1 VRAGSRTLNLGI
13 VAHVDAGKTSL
24 TERLLF
30 EAGVLD
36 HPGSVD
42 AGDTQ
47 TDSMAL
53 ERQRGITIRSA
64 VVSFEWRRT
73 TVNLIDTPGHSDFIA
88 EVERALTVL
97 DAAVLVVSAVEGVQA
112 QTLVLMRALQR
123 LGLPVVLFVNK
134 IDRAGAEPD
143 QVLDEVG
150 ARLSSEAFALGQVRG
165 AGTRGAAYLPF
176 GLGPSELDELR
187 GTVRAAA
194 AHPVLFGS
202 AITGAGVPE
211 LLDTL
216 TTLLPTGN
224 GTTRDRTSQPAEA
237 CGTVFKVD
245 RGDAGRVVLARV
257 RSGSLR
263 VRDRVALNGRPAEKV
278 TGLRMF
284 DRGRLVGVDEVPAGR
299 IAAVTG
305 WSAARIGDRFGP
317 RGTGGAGAGGATGVE
332 FSRPTLETVVDP
344 VRPADVVAMYSALT
358 ELADQ
363 DPLIDLR
370 RDEGRREIAVSL
382 YGEVQKE
389 VVAAVLAAEYGVEVA
404 FRPTT
409 SICVERVRGCGSAV
423 QLIATAPN
431 PFLATVGLRVEP
443 LPVGA
448 GHEFG
453 LEVELGSMP
462 PAFFTA
468 VREGVEAT
476 LEEGVHGWAVP
487 DARVVMTHS
496 GYYPRQSH
504 AHATFDKAMSSTA
517 QDFRSL
523 TRLVLAEALVR
534 AGTVVCAPVHR
545 FELEVP
551 EDTLSAL
558 LGELSRHQAVPLET
572 TVRGRSAVLV
582 GEVPADAVHGVQQR
596 IPHLT
601 RGEGVFTSG
610 LDHYAPTTGPPVER
624 GRARPDP
631 FAQIGDWTRIQRSWP
646 AS

>member
-1 VRAGSRTLNLGI
+1 MTARSRTLNVGI

-24 TERLLF
+24 TERVLF

-36 HPGSVD
+36 APGSVD

-64 VVSFEWRRT
+64 VVSFDWRAA

-88 EVERALTVL
+88 EVERALAVL

-123 LGLPVVLFVNK
+123 LGLPVVVFVNK
-134 IDRAGAEPD
+134 VDRAGADPD
-143 QVLDEVG
+143 RVLGEV
-150 ARLSSEAFALGQVRG
+150 ATRLSPEAIALGQVTG
-165 AGTRGAAYLPF
+165 AGTRSAAYLPF
-176 GLGPSELDELR
+176 EMGPAELGELR
-187 GTVRAAA
+187 TRVRSAT
-194 AHPVLFGS
+194 AHPVVFGS
-202 AITGAGVPE
+202 AITGAGVHE
-211 LLDTL
+211 LLDVL
-216 TTLLPTGN
+216 TTLLPTVRHDVSGEP
-224 GTTRDRTSQPAEA
+224 G
-237 CGTVFKVD
+237 GVVFKVE
-245 RGDAGRVVLARV
+245 RANGERTVLARV
-257 RSGSLR
+257 SAGSLR
-263 VRDRVALNGRPAEKV
+263 VRDRVVVDGRPAEKV
-278 TGLRMF
+278 TGLRVF
-284 DRGRLVGVDEVPAGR
+284 ERGRLVRVDEVPAGR
-299 IAAVTG
+299 IAAVQG
-305 WSAARIGDRFGP
+305 WSTARIGDVF
-317 RGTGGAGAGGATGVE
+317 GGAGRAHEGFGPGGGAQ
-332 FSRPTLETVVDP
+332 FSRPSLETVVDAVQP
-344 VRPADVVAMYSALT
+344 DDVGAMYAALT

-370 RDEGRREIAVSL
+370 QDDARREISVSM

-389 VVAAVLAAEYGVEVA
+389 VIAAVLAADYGVEVT

-409 SICVERVRGCGSAV
+409 SICIERVVRPGTAV
-423 QLIATAPN
+423 QLIGVSPN

-448 GHEFG
+448 GHEFA
-453 LEVELGSMP
+453 LEIELGSMP

-468 VREGVEAT
+468 VREGVDAT
-476 LEEGVHGWAVP
+476 LAEGVHGWAVP

-523 TRLVLAEALVR
+523 TRLVLAEALTR
-534 AGTVVCAPVHR
+534 ARTVVCAPVHR
-545 FELEVP
+545 FELEIP
-551 EDTLSAL
+551 EDVLGSV
-558 LGELSRHQAVPLET
+558 LGELGRHRAVPLET
-572 TVRGRSAVLV
+572 TLQGRAAVLV
-582 GEVPADAVHGVQQR
+582 GEVPADSVHAVQQR

-610 LDHYAPTTGPPVER
+610 LDHYAPTSGPALSR
-624 GRARPDP
+624 SRAQPDP
-631 FAQIGDWTRIQRSWP
+631 VAQVGDWSRIQRSWP
-646 AS
+646 SG

>member
-1 VRAGSRTLNLGI
+1 MELLGSRTLNLGI

-24 TERLLF
+24 TERVLF

-64 VVSFEWRRT
+64 VVSFEWRAT

-97 DAAVLVVSAVEGVQA
+97 DAAVLVVSGVEGVQA

-123 LGLPVVLFVNK
+123 LGLPVVVFVNK
-134 IDRAGAEPD
+134 IDRTGADPD
-143 QVLDEVG
+143 RVLGEVSS
-150 ARLSSEAFALGQVRG
+150 RLSPESFALGQVSG
-165 AGTRGAAYLPF
+165 AGTRDAAYLPF
-176 GLGPSELDELR
+176 EVGSLELGELR
-187 GTVRAAA
+187 GRVRAAT

-202 AITGAGVPE
+202 AITGAGVHE

-216 TTLLPTGN
+216 TTLLPT
-224 GTTRDRTSQPAEA
+224 RLAPEA
-237 CGTVFKVD
+237 NAQAAGTVFKVD
-245 RGDAGRVVLARV
+245 RGETGRTVLARV
-257 RSGSLR
+257 RSGALR
-263 VRDRVALNGRPAEKV
+263 VRDRVSVDGRPAEKV
-278 TGLRMF
+278 TGLRVF
-284 DRGRLVGVDEVPAGR
+284 DHGRLVTVDEVPAGR

-305 WSAARIGDRFGP
+305 WSTARIGDRFGP
-317 RGTGGAGAGGATGVE
+317 SGPNAPRGAVE
-332 FSRPTLETVVDP
+332 QFSRPTLETVVDP
-344 VRPADVVAMYSALT
+344 VRLADVVEMYSALT

-389 VVAAVLAAEYGVEVA
+389 VIAAVLEAEYGVEVT

-409 SICVERVRGCGSAV
+409 SICVERVAGPGSAV
-423 QLIATAPN
+423 QLIGVAPN

-448 GHEFG
+448 GHEFA
-453 LEVELGSMP
+453 LEIELGSMP

-468 VREGVEAT
+468 VREGVAAT
-476 LEEGVHGWAVP
+476 LEEGVHGWALP

-504 AHATFDKAMSSTA
+504 SHATFDKAMSSTA

-534 AGTVVCAPVHR
+534 AGTNVCAPVHR

-551 EDTLSAL
+551 EDTLSSV

-610 LDHYAPTTGPPVER
+610 LDHYAPIAGPAVER
-624 GRARPDP
+624 ARAQPDP

>member
-1 VRAGSRTLNLGI
+1 VRAGGRTLSLGI

-24 TERLLF
+24 TERVLF
-30 EAGVLD
+30 EAGGLD

-64 VVSFEWRRT
+64 VVSFEWRAA

-112 QTLVLMRALQR
+112 QSLVLMRALQR
-123 LGLPVVLFVNK
+123 LGLPVVVFVNK
-134 IDRAGAEPD
+134 IDRAGADPD
-143 QVLDEVG
+143 RVLGEIT
-150 ARLSSEAFALGQVRG
+150 ARLSAEAFALGQVSG
-165 AGTRGAAYLPF
+165 AGTRDAAYLPF
-176 GLGPSELDELR
+176 EVGATELAVLR
-187 GTVRAAA
+187 ATVRGGVG
-194 AHPVLFGS
+194 HPVLFGS
-202 AITGAGVPE
+202 AITGAGVHE
-211 LLDTL
+211 LLDVL
-216 TTLLPTGN
+216 TTLLPATASDETGAP
-224 GTTRDRTSQPAEA
+224 G
-237 CGTVFKVD
+237 GTVFKVD
-245 RGDAGRVVLARV
+245 RGAGGRTVLARV
-257 RSGSLR
+257 RSGALR
-263 VRDRVALNGRPAEKV
+263 VRDRVELEGRPAEKV
-278 TGLRMF
+278 TGLRVF
-284 DRGRLVGVDEVPAGR
+284 DRGRLVPVDHVPAGR

-305 WSAARIGDRFGP
+305 WSSARIGDRFGP
-317 RGTGGAGAGGATGVE
+317 VNAADCPSE
-332 FSRPTLETVVDP
+332 QFSRPTLETVVDP
-344 VRPADVVAMYSALT
+344 VRRAEVVAMYAALT

-370 RDEGRREIAVSL
+370 RDDGRREIAVSL

-389 VVAAVLAAEYGVEVA
+389 VIAAVLADEYGIDVT

-409 SICVERVRGCGSAV
+409 SICVERVVAHGAAV

-443 LPVGA
+443 MPVGA
-448 GHEFG
+448 GHEFA

-468 VREGVEAT
+468 VREGVDAT
-476 LEEGVHGWAVP
+476 LEEGVHGWAIP

-551 EDTLSAL
+551 EDTLAAV

-572 TVRGRSAVLV
+572 TLRGRAALLV

-610 LDHYAPTTGPPVER
+610 LDHYAPTTGAPAQR
-624 GRARPDP
+624 GRAQPDP
-631 FAQIGDWTRIQRSWP
+631 FAQIGDWSRIQRSWP

>member
-1 VRAGSRTLNLGI
+1 MRAGRRKTLCLGI

-24 TERLLF
+24 TERVLF

-64 VVSFEWRRT
+64 VVSFDWRAT

-123 LGLPVVLFVNK
+123 LGLPVVVFVNK
-134 IDRAGAEPD
+134 VDRAGADPD
-143 QVLDEVG
+143 RVLGEVTT
-150 ARLSSEAFALGQVRG
+150 RLSPEAFALGQVSG

-176 GLGPSELDELR
+176 EVGTTELDELR
-187 GTVRAAA
+187 STVRGAT

-202 AITGAGVPE
+202 AITGAGVTE
-211 LLDTL
+211 LLDAL
-216 TTLLPTGN
+216 TTLLPVAAPVPSAVS
-224 GTTRDRTSQPAEA
+224 GTPGPPS
-237 CGTVFKVD
+237 GTVFKVD
-245 RGDAGRVVLARV
+245 RGEGGRTVLARV

-263 VRDRVALNGRPAEKV
+263 LRDRVEVDGRAAEKV
-278 TGLRMF
+278 TGLRLY
-284 DRGRLVGVDEVPAGR
+284 DRGRLVSVDEVPAGR

-305 WSAARIGDRFGP
+305 WSSARIGDRFGP
-317 RGTGGAGAGGATGVE
+317 VGATPGAVAQ
-332 FSRPTLETVVDP
+332 FARPTLETVVDA
-344 VRPADVVAMYSALT
+344 VRLSDVVGMYSALT

-370 RDEGRREIAVSL
+370 RDDGRREIAVSL

-389 VVAAVLAAEYGVEVA
+389 VIAAVLAEEYGIEVT

-409 SICVERVRGCGSAV
+409 SICVERVVAPGAAV
-423 QLIATAPN
+423 QLIGTAPN
-431 PFLATVGLRVEP
+431 PFLAQVGLRVEP

-448 GHEFG
+448 GHEFA
-453 LEVELGSMP
+453 LEIELGSMP

-468 VREGVEAT
+468 VREGIAAT

-551 EDTLSAL
+551 EDTLSSV
-558 LGELSRHQAVPLET
+558 LGELNRHRAVPLET
-572 TVRGRSAVLV
+572 TLRSRSAVLV

-610 LDHYAPTTGPPVER
+610 LDHYAPTTGAPVER
-624 GRARPDP
+624 SRAQPDP
-631 FAQIGDWTRIQRSWP
+631 FAQIGDWSRIQRSWP
-646 AS
+646 AG

>member
-1 VRAGSRTLNLGI
+1 MTVRSRTLNVGI

-24 TERLLF
+24 TERVLF

-36 HPGSVD
+36 APGSVD

-64 VVSFEWRRT
+64 VVSFDWRAT

-88 EVERALTVL
+88 EVERALAVL

-123 LGLPVVLFVNK
+123 LGLPVVVFVNK
-134 IDRAGAEPD
+134 VDRAGADPD
-143 QVLDEVG
+143 RVLGEV
-150 ARLSSEAFALGQVRG
+150 ATRLSPEAIALGQVTG

-176 GLGPSELDELR
+176 EMGPTELGGMR
-187 GTVRAAA
+187 TRVRSAT
-194 AHPVLFGS
+194 AHPVVFGS
-202 AITGAGVPE
+202 AITGAGVHE
-211 LLDTL
+211 LLDVL
-216 TTLLPTGN
+216 TTLLPTVGHDDS
-224 GTTRDRTSQPAEA
+224 GAP
-237 CGTVFKVD
+237 GGVVFKVE
-245 RGDAGRVVLARV
+245 RANGERTVLARV
-257 RSGSLR
+257 SAGSLR
-263 VRDRVALNGRPAEKV
+263 VRDRVAVDGRPAEKV
-278 TGLRMF
+278 TGLRVF
-284 DRGRLVGVDEVPAGR
+284 DRGRLVRVDEVPAGR
-299 IAAVTG
+299 IAAVQG
-305 WSAARIGDRFGP
+305 WATARIGDVFG
-317 RGTGGAGAGGATGVE
+317 RAGRAAGGSGSGGGAQ
-332 FSRPTLETVVDP
+332 FSRPSLETVVDAVHP
-344 VRPADVVAMYSALT
+344 EDVGAMYAALT

-370 RDEGRREIAVSL
+370 QDDARREISVSM

-389 VVAAVLAAEYGVEVA
+389 VIAAVLSADYGVEVT

-409 SICVERVRGCGSAV
+409 SICVERVVGHGTAV
-423 QLIATAPN
+423 QLIGVAPN

-448 GHEFG
+448 GQEFA

-468 VREGVEAT
+468 VREGVDAA
-476 LEEGVHGWAVP
+476 LAEGVHGWAVP

-523 TRLVLAEALVR
+523 TRLVLAEALTR
-534 AGTVVCAPVHR
+534 ARTAVCAPVHR
-545 FELEVP
+545 FELEIP
-551 EDTLSAL
+551 EDVLGSV
-558 LGELSRHQAVPLET
+558 LGELGRHQAVPLET
-572 TVRGRSAVLV
+572 TLRGRAAVLV
-582 GEVPADAVHGVQQR
+582 GEVPADSVHAVQQR

-610 LDHYAPTTGPPVER
+610 LDHYAPTSGPALSR
-624 GRARPDP
+624 SRAQPDP
-631 FAQIGDWTRIQRSWP
+631 FAQIGDWSRIQRSWP
-646 AS
+646 SG

>member
-1 VRAGSRTLNLGI
+1 MRAGSRKTLSLGI

-24 TERLLF
+24 TERVLF

-64 VVSFEWRRT
+64 VVSFDWRAT

-123 LGLPVVLFVNK
+123 LGLPVVVFVNK
-134 IDRAGAEPD
+134 VDRAGADPD
-143 QVLDEVG
+143 RVLGEVTT
-150 ARLSSEAFALGQVRG
+150 RLSPEALALGQVSG

-176 GLGPSELDELR
+176 EVGATELGELR
-187 GTVRAAA
+187 GKVRGAT

-202 AITGAGVPE
+202 AITGAGVTE

-216 TTLLPTGN
+216 TTLLPGASPEAP
-224 GTTRDRTSQPAEA
+224 DPPAPPS
-237 CGTVFKVD
+237 GTVFKVD
-245 RGDAGRVVLARV
+245 RGEGRRTVLARV

-263 VRDRVALNGRPAEKV
+263 VRDRVEVDGRAAEKV
-278 TGLRMF
+278 TGLRLF
-284 DRGRLVGVDEVPAGR
+284 DRGRLVSVDEVPAGR

-305 WSAARIGDRFGP
+305 WSSARIGDRFGP
-317 RGTGGAGAGGATGVE
+317 APTAVGRTE
-332 FSRPTLETVVDP
+332 QFSRPTLETVVDA
-344 VRPADVVAMYSALT
+344 VRLADVVRMYSALT

-370 RDEGRREIAVSL
+370 RDDGRREIAVSL

-389 VVAAVLAAEYGVEVA
+389 VIAAVLAEEYGIEVT

-409 SICVERVRGCGSAV
+409 SICVERVVAPGEAV

-443 LPVGA
+443 LPIGA
-448 GHEFG
+448 GHEFA
-453 LEVELGSMP
+453 LEIELGSMP

-468 VREGVEAT
+468 VREGIAAT

-523 TRLVLAEALVR
+523 TRLVLAEALVH

-551 EDTLSAL
+551 EDTLGPV
-558 LGELSRHQAVPLET
+558 LGELSRHLAVPLET
-572 TVRGRSAVLV
+572 TLRGRSAVLV

-610 LDHYAPTTGPPVER
+610 LDHYAPTTGSPAER
-624 GRARPDP
+624 SRAQPDP
-631 FAQIGDWTRIQRSWP
+631 FAQIGDWSRIQRSWP
-646 AS
+646 AG

>member
-1 VRAGSRTLNLGI
+1 MTARSRTLNVGI

-24 TERLLF
+24 TERVLF

-36 HPGSVD
+36 APGSVD

-64 VVSFEWRRT
+64 VVSFDWRST

-88 EVERALTVL
+88 EVERALAVL

-123 LGLPVVLFVNK
+123 LGLPVVVFVNK
-134 IDRAGAEPD
+134 VDRTGAQPD
-143 QVLDEVG
+143 RVLGEV
-150 ARLSSEAFALGQVRG
+150 ASRLSPEAFALGQVTG
-165 AGTRGAAYLPF
+165 AGTRAAAYLPF
-176 GLGPSELDELR
+176 EMGPTELGALR
-187 GTVRAAA
+187 AEVRAAT
-194 AHPVLFGS
+194 AHPVVFGS
-202 AITGAGVPE
+202 AITGAGVHE
-211 LLDTL
+211 LLDVLATF
-216 TTLLPTGN
+216 LPGTGHDVS
-224 GTTRDRTSQPAEA
+224 GEPA
-237 CGTVFKVD
+237 GVVFKVE
-245 RGDAGRVVLARV
+245 RTNGERTVLARV

-263 VRDRVALNGRPAEKV
+263 VRDRVAVDGRVAEKV
-278 TGLRMF
+278 TGLRVF
-284 DRGRLVGVDEVPAGR
+284 DRGRLVRVDEVPAGR
-299 IAAVTG
+299 IAAVQG
-305 WSAARIGDRFGP
+305 WSSARIGDRFGGG
-317 RGTGGAGAGGATGVE
+317 RGGGGTASGGTWAGQ
-332 FSRPTLETVVDP
+332 FSRPSLETVVDA
-344 VRPADVVAMYSALT
+344 VRPEDVGAMYAALT

-370 RDEGRREIAVSL
+370 QDDGRREIAVSL

-389 VVAAVLAAEYGVEVA
+389 VIAAVLATDYGVEVR

-409 SICVERVRGCGSAV
+409 SICVERVVGSGTAC
-423 QLIATAPN
+423 QLIGVAPN

-443 LPVGA
+443 LPLGA
-448 GHEFG
+448 GQQFA

-468 VREGVEAT
+468 VREGVDAT
-476 LEEGVHGWAVP
+476 LEEGVRGWAIS

-523 TRLVLAEALVR
+523 TRLVLAQALSR
-534 AGTVVCAPVHR
+534 ARTMVCAPVHR
-545 FELEVP
+545 FELEIP
-551 EDTLSAL
+551 EDVLGSV
-558 LGELSRHQAVPLET
+558 LGELARHHAVPLET
-572 TVRGRSAVLV
+572 TLRGGVAVLV
-582 GEVPADAVHGVQQR
+582 GEVPADSVHGVQQR

-610 LDHYAPTTGPPVER
+610 LDHYAPTSGPAPT
-624 GRARPDP
+624 RARAQPDP
-631 FAQIGDWTRIQRSWP
+631 FAQIGDWSRIQRSWP
-646 AS
+646 SG

>member
-1 VRAGSRTLNLGI
+1 MRAGRRKTLCLGI

-24 TERLLF
+24 TERVLF

-64 VVSFEWRRT
+64 VVSFDWRAT

-134 IDRAGAEPD
+134 VDRAGADPD
-143 QVLDEVG
+143 RVLGEVTT
-150 ARLSSEAFALGQVRG
+150 RLSPEAFALGQVSG

-176 GLGPSELDELR
+176 EVGTTELGELR
-187 GTVRAAA
+187 STVRGAT

-202 AITGAGVPE
+202 AITGAGVTE
-211 LLDTL
+211 LLDAL
-216 TTLLPTGN
+216 TTLLPVAAPVPSAVS
-224 GTTRDRTSQPAEA
+224 GTPGPPS
-237 CGTVFKVD
+237 GTVFKVD
-245 RGDAGRVVLARV
+245 RGEGGRTVLARV

-263 VRDRVALNGRPAEKV
+263 LRDRVEVDGRAAEKV
-278 TGLRMF
+278 TGLRLF
-284 DRGRLVGVDEVPAGR
+284 DRGRLVSVDEVPAGR

-305 WSAARIGDRFGP
+305 WSSARIGDRFGP
-317 RGTGGAGAGGATGVE
+317 VGATPGAVAQ
-332 FSRPTLETVVDP
+332 FARPTLETVVDA
-344 VRPADVVAMYSALT
+344 VRLSDVVGMYSALT

-370 RDEGRREIAVSL
+370 RDDGRREIAVSL

-389 VVAAVLAAEYGVEVA
+389 VIAAVLAEEYGIEVT

-409 SICVERVRGCGSAV
+409 SICVERVVAPGAAV
-423 QLIATAPN
+423 QLIGTAPN
-431 PFLATVGLRVEP
+431 PFLAQVGLRVEP

-448 GHEFG
+448 GHEFA
-453 LEVELGSMP
+453 LEIELGSMP

-468 VREGVEAT
+468 VREGIAAT

-551 EDTLSAL
+551 EDTLSSV
-558 LGELSRHQAVPLET
+558 LGELNRHRAVPLET
-572 TVRGRSAVLV
+572 TLRGRSAVLV

-610 LDHYAPTTGPPVER
+610 LDHYAPTTGAPAER
-624 GRARPDP
+624 SRAQPDP
-631 FAQIGDWTRIQRSWP
+631 FAQIGDWSRIQRSWP
-646 AS
+646 AG

>member
-1 VRAGSRTLNLGI
+1 MTAPSRTLNVGI

-24 TERLLF
+24 TERVLF

-36 HPGSVD
+36 APGSVD

-64 VVSFEWRRT
+64 VVSFDWRAT
-73 TVNLIDTPGHSDFIA
+73 TLNLIDTPGHSDFIA
-88 EVERALTVL
+88 EVERALAVL

-123 LGLPVVLFVNK
+123 LGLPVVVFVNK
-134 IDRAGAEPD
+134 VDRAGAAPD
-143 QVLDEVG
+143 RVLGEVTT
-150 ARLSSEAFALGQVRG
+150 RLSADAIALGRVTA
-165 AGTRGAAYLPF
+165 AGTRSAAYLPF
-176 GLGPSELDELR
+176 EMGPTELGGLR
-187 GTVRAAA
+187 AQVRAAA
-194 AHPVLFGS
+194 AHPVVFGS
-202 AITGAGVPE
+202 AITGAGVHE
-211 LLDTL
+211 LLDVLATF
-216 TTLLPTGN
+216 LPGTGHDVS
-224 GTTRDRTSQPAEA
+224 GEPA
-237 CGTVFKVD
+237 GVVFKVE
-245 RGDAGRVVLARV
+245 RSNGERTVLARV

-263 VRDRVALNGRPAEKV
+263 VRDRVAVDGRPAEKV
-278 TGLRMF
+278 TGLRVF
-284 DRGRLVGVDEVPAGR
+284 DRGRLVRVDEVPAGR
-299 IAAVTG
+299 IAAVQG
-305 WSAARIGDRFGP
+305 WSTARIGDRFGGG
-317 RGTGGAGAGGATGVE
+317 RGSAGAVAGGAWAGQ
-332 FSRPTLETVVDP
+332 FSRPSLETVVDAVP
-344 VRPADVVAMYSALT
+344 PEDVGAMYAALT

-370 RDEGRREIAVSL
+370 QDDARREIAVSL

-389 VVAAVLAAEYGVEVA
+389 VIAAVLAADYGVEVT

-409 SICVERVRGCGSAV
+409 SICVERVVGPGAAV
-423 QLIATAPN
+423 QLIGIAPN

-448 GHEFG
+448 GHESA

-468 VREGVEAT
+468 VREGVDAA
-476 LEEGVHGWAVP
+476 LAEGVHGWAIP

-523 TRLVLAEALVR
+523 TRLVLAEALTR
-534 AGTVVCAPVHR
+534 ARTVVCAPVHR
-545 FELEVP
+545 FELEIP
-551 EDTLSAL
+551 EDVLGSV
-558 LGELSRHQAVPLET
+558 LGELARHQAVPLET
-572 TVRGRSAVLV
+572 TLSGGVAVLV
-582 GEVPADAVHGVQQR
+582 GEVPADSVHGVQQR

-601 RGEGVFTSG
+601 RGEGVFTSA
-610 LDHYAPTTGPPVER
+610 LDHYAPTSGPAPT
-624 GRARPDP
+624 RARAQPDP
-631 FAQIGDWTRIQRSWP
+631 FAQIGDWSRIQRSWP
-646 AS
+646 SG

>member
-1 VRAGSRTLNLGI
+1 MELPGTRTLNLGI

-24 TERLLF
+24 TERVLF

-64 VVSFEWRRT
+64 VVSFEWHAT

-123 LGLPVVLFVNK
+123 LGLPVVVFVNK
-134 IDRAGAEPD
+134 VDRSGADPD
-143 QVLDEVG
+143 RVLGEVS
-150 ARLSSEAFALGQVRG
+150 ARLSPEAFALGQVRD
-165 AGTRGAAYLPF
+165 AGTRAAAYLPF
-176 GLGPSELDELR
+176 EVGPLELGELR
-187 GTVRAAA
+187 GTVRAAT

-202 AITGAGVPE
+202 AITGAGVRD

-216 TTLLPTGN
+216 TTLLPAEVTA
-224 GTTRDRTSQPAEA
+224 QAAAPAA
-237 CGTVFKVD
+237 GTVFKVD
-245 RGDAGRVVLARV
+245 HGDKGRTVLARV

-263 VRDRVALNGRPAEKV
+263 VRDRVVVDGRPAEKV
-278 TGLRMF
+278 TGLRVF
-284 DRGRLVGVDEVPAGR
+284 DRGRMLTVHEVPAGR

-305 WSAARIGDRFGP
+305 WSSARIGDRFGP
-317 RGTGGAGAGGATGVE
+317 VGASSPHGPVE
-332 FSRPTLETVVDP
+332 QFSRPTLETVVDP
-344 VRPADVVAMYSALT
+344 VRPADVVEMYSALT

-370 RDEGRREIAVSL
+370 RDDGRHEIAVSL

-389 VVAAVLAAEYGVEVA
+389 VIAAVLGAEYGVEVT

-409 SICVERVRGCGSAV
+409 SICVERVTGVGSAV
-423 QLIATAPN
+423 QLIGIAPN
-431 PFLATVGLRVEP
+431 PFLATVGLRVEA
-443 LPVGA
+443 LPIGA
-448 GHEFG
+448 GHEFA
-453 LEVELGSMP
+453 LEIELGSMP

-468 VREGVEAT
+468 VREGVAAT

-523 TRLVLAEALVR
+523 TRLVLAEALVQ

-551 EDTLSAL
+551 EDTLSPV

-572 TVRGRSAVLV
+572 RVHGRAAVLV

-610 LDHYAPTTGPPVER
+610 LDHYAPTTGPAAQR
-624 GRARPDP
+624 GRAQADP
-631 FAQIGDWTRIQRSWP
+631 FAQIGDWSRIQRSWP
-646 AS
+646 GG

>member
-1 VRAGSRTLNLGI
+1 MRAGSSTLSLGI

-24 TERLLF
+24 TERVLF

-64 VVSFEWRRT
+64 VVSFEWRAT

-123 LGLPVVLFVNK
+123 LGLPVVVFVNK
-134 IDRAGAEPD
+134 VDRAGADPD
-143 QVLDEVG
+143 RVLGEITS
-150 ARLSSEAFALGQVRG
+150 RLSPEAFALGQVSG

-176 GLGPSELDELR
+176 EVGTTELGELR
-187 GTVRAAA
+187 GKVRGAA

-202 AITGAGVPE
+202 AITGAGVTE
-211 LLDTL
+211 LLDAL
-216 TTLLPTGN
+216 ATLLPGAASE
-224 GTTRDRTSQPAEA
+224 GAGPPS
-237 CGTVFKVD
+237 GTVFKVD
-245 RGDAGRVVLARV
+245 RGDGGRTVLARV

-263 VRDRVALNGRPAEKV
+263 VRDRVEVGGRAAEKV
-278 TGLRMF
+278 TGLRLF
-284 DRGRLVGVDEVPAGR
+284 DQGRLVSVDEVPAGR

-305 WSAARIGDRFGP
+305 WSSARIGDRFGAVSA
-317 RGTGGAGAGGATGVE
+317 RCGETGQ
-332 FSRPTLETVVDP
+332 FSRPTLETVVDA
-344 VRPADVVAMYSALT
+344 VRPADVVGMYAALT

-370 RDEGRREIAVSL
+370 RDDDRREIAVSL

-389 VVAAVLAAEYGVEVA
+389 VIAAVLAEEYDIEVT

-409 SICVERVRGCGSAV
+409 SICVERVVAPGAAF
-423 QLIATAPN
+423 QLIGTAPN

-448 GHEFG
+448 GHEFA

-476 LEEGVHGWAVP
+476 LEEGVHGWAIP

-523 TRLVLAEALVR
+523 TRLVLAEALLR

-551 EDTLSAL
+551 DDTLSSV
-558 LGELSRHQAVPLET
+558 LGELNRHQAVPLET
-572 TVRGRSAVLV
+572 TLRDRTAVLV
-582 GEVPADAVHGVQQR
+582 GHVPADAVHGLQQR

-610 LDHYAPTTGPPVER
+610 LDHYAPTTGRPVER
-624 GRARPDP
+624 GRAHPDP
-631 FAQIGDWTRIQRSWP
+631 FAQIGDWSRIQRSWP
-646 AS
+646 AD

>member
-1 VRAGSRTLNLGI
+1 M
-13 VAHVDAGKTSL
+13 AHVDAGKTSL
-24 TERLLF
+24 TERVLY

-64 VVSFEWRRT
+64 VVSFEWHAT

-123 LGLPVVLFVNK
+123 LGLPVVVFVNK
-134 IDRAGAEPD
+134 IDRAGADPD
-143 QVLDEVG
+143 RVLGEIT
-150 ARLSSEAFALGQVRG
+150 ARLSPEAFALGQVSD

-176 GLGPSELDELR
+176 EMGTTELR
-187 GTVRAAA
+187 ELRATVRGAT

-202 AITGAGVPE
+202 AITGAGVHE
-211 LLDTL
+211 LLDAL
-216 TTLLPTGN
+216 TVLLSA
-224 GTTRDRTSQPAEA
+224 GTHDGAGRPG
-237 CGTVFKVD
+237 GTVFKVE
-245 RGDAGRVVLARV
+245 RGDGGRTVLARV

-263 VRDRVALNGRPAEKV
+263 VRDRVEVDGRPAEKV
-278 TGLRMF
+278 TGLRVF
-284 DRGRLVGVDEVPAGR
+284 DRGRLVRVDEVPAGR
-299 IAAVTG
+299 IAAVSG
-305 WSAARIGDRFGP
+305 WSSARIGDRFGP
-317 RGTGGAGAGGATGVE
+317 VPAPGGPSEQFT
-332 FSRPTLETVVDP
+332 RPTLETVVDP
-344 VRPADVVAMYSALT
+344 VRPSDVVAMYAALG

-370 RDEGRREIAVSL
+370 RDDGRREVAVSL

-389 VVAAVLAAEYGVEVA
+389 VIAAVLADDYGIEVT

-409 SICVERVRGCGSAV
+409 SICVERVAGPGEAV
-423 QLIATAPN
+423 QLIGTTPN

-448 GHEFG
+448 GHEFA
-453 LEVELGSMP
+453 LQIELGSMP

-468 VREGVEAT
+468 VREGVAAT
-476 LEEGVHGWAVP
+476 LEEGVHGWAIP
-487 DARVVMTHS
+487 DVRVVMTHS

-551 EDTLSAL
+551 EDTLGSV

-572 TVRGRSAVLV
+572 TLRGRAAVLV

-610 LDHYAPTTGPPVER
+610 LDHYAPTTGAPPQR
-624 GRARPDP
+624 GRAQPDP
-631 FAQIGDWTRIQRSWP
+631 FAQIGDWARIQRSWP
-646 AS
+646 AG

>member
-1 VRAGSRTLNLGI
+1 MRLGRSRTLNLGI

-24 TERLLF
+24 TERVLY

-42 AGDTQ
+42 TGDTQ

-64 VVSFEWRRT
+64 VVSFEWQAT

-123 LGLPVVLFVNK
+123 LGLPVVVFVNK
-134 IDRAGAEPD
+134 IDRAGADPD
-143 QVLDEVG
+143 RVLGEVTT
-150 ARLSSEAFALGQVRG
+150 RLSPEAFALGQVTG
-165 AGTRGAAYLPF
+165 AGTRAAAYLPF
-176 GLGPSELDELR
+176 EMGSTERAELR
-187 GTVRAAA
+187 GTVRDATG
-194 AHPVLFGS
+194 HPVVFGS
-202 AITGAGVPE
+202 AITGAGVRE
-211 LLDTL
+211 LLDAL
-216 TTLLPTGN
+216 ATLLPGEA
-224 GTTRDRTSQPAEA
+224 RDASGEPV
-237 CGTVFKVD
+237 GTVFKVD
-245 RGDAGRVVLARV
+245 RGEGGRIVLARV

-263 VRDRVALNGRPAEKV
+263 VRDRVVVGGRPAEKV
-278 TGLRMF
+278 TSLRVF
-284 DRGRLVGVDEVPAGR
+284 DRGRLVTVDEVPAGR

-305 WSAARIGDRFGP
+305 WSSARIGDRFGP
-317 RGTGGAGAGGATGVE
+317 PPGAGDVDGGPTE
-332 FSRPTLETVVDP
+332 QFSRPTLETVVDA
-344 VRPADVVAMYSALT
+344 VRPTDIVPMYAALT

-370 RDEGRREIAVSL
+370 RDDGRREIAVSL

-389 VVAAVLAAEYGVEVA
+389 VIAAVLAAEYDVEVT

-409 SICVERVRGCGSAV
+409 SICVERVLGPGSAV
-423 QLIATAPN
+423 QLIGVSPN
-431 PFLATVGLRVEP
+431 PFLAQVGLRVEP

-448 GHEFG
+448 GHEFA
-453 LEVELGSMP
+453 LEIELGSMP

-468 VREGVEAT
+468 VREGIAAT
-476 LEEGVHGWAVP
+476 LEEGVHGWAIP

-504 AHATFDKAMSSTA
+504 SHATFDKAMSSTA

-523 TRLVLAEALVR
+523 TRLVLAEALVV
-534 AGTVVCAPVHR
+534 AGTLVCAPVHR

-551 EDTLSAL
+551 EDTLGSV
-558 LGELSRHQAVPLET
+558 LGELNRHRAVPLET
-572 TVRGRSAVLV
+572 TLRGRSAVLV

-610 LDHYAPTTGPPVER
+610 VDHYAPTTGRPPER
-624 GRARPDP
+624 GRAQPDP
-631 FAQIGDWTRIQRSWP
+631 FAQIGDWSRIQRSWP
-646 AS
+646 AG

>member
-1 VRAGSRTLNLGI
+1 MRAGSRRTLSLGI

-24 TERLLF
+24 TERVLY

-64 VVSFEWRRT
+64 VVSFDWRAT

-123 LGLPVVLFVNK
+123 LGLPVVVFVNK
-134 IDRAGAEPD
+134 VDRSGADPD
-143 QVLDEVG
+143 GVLGEIG
-150 ARLSSEAFALGQVRG
+150 TRLSPEAFALGQVSD
-165 AGTRGAAYLPF
+165 AGTRDAAYLPF
-176 GLGPSELDELR
+176 EVGATELGELR
-187 GTVRAAA
+187 ARVRGATG
-194 AHPVLFGS
+194 HPVLFGS
-202 AITGAGVPE
+202 AITGAGVTQ

-216 TTLLPTGN
+216 ATLLPGVTPEGTGPP
-224 GTTRDRTSQPAEA
+224 S
-237 CGTVFKVD
+237 GTVFKVD
-245 RGDAGRVVLARV
+245 RAEGGRTVLARV

-263 VRDRVALNGRPAEKV
+263 VRDRVELDGRAAEKV
-278 TGLRMF
+278 TGLRLF
-284 DRGRLVGVDEVPAGR
+284 DRGRLVTVDQVPAGR

-305 WSAARIGDRFGP
+305 WSSARIGDRFGALP
-317 RGTGGAGAGGATGVE
+317 AQCGEAE
-332 FSRPTLETVVDP
+332 QFSRPTLETVVDP
-344 VRPADVVAMYSALT
+344 VRPDDVVPMYAALT

-370 RDEGRREIAVSL
+370 RDDGRREIAVSL

-389 VVAAVLAAEYGVEVA
+389 VIAAVLAQEYGVEVT

-409 SICVERVRGCGSAV
+409 SICVERVVAPGAAV

-448 GHEFG
+448 GHEFA
-453 LEVELGSMP
+453 LEIELGSMP

-468 VREGVEAT
+468 VREGVDAT
-476 LEEGVHGWAVP
+476 LEEGVHGWPVP

-496 GYYPRQSH
+496 GYFPRQSH

-523 TRLVLAEALVR
+523 TRLVLAQALVR
-534 AGTVVCAPVHR
+534 AGTVVGAPVHR

-551 EDTLSAL
+551 EDTLGSV
-558 LGELSRHQAVPLET
+558 LGELSRHHAVPLET
-572 TVRGRSAVLV
+572 TLRGRSAVLV

-610 LDHYAPTTGPPVER
+610 LDHYAPMTGPPVDR
-624 GRARPDP
+624 SRAQPDP

-646 AS
+646 AG

>member
-1 VRAGSRTLNLGI
+1 MRSGSCRTLSLGI

-24 TERLLF
+24 TERVLF

-64 VVSFEWRRT
+64 VVSFDWRAT
-73 TVNLIDTPGHSDFIA
+73 TVNLVDTPGHSDFIA

-123 LGLPVVLFVNK
+123 LGLPVVVFVNK
-134 IDRAGAEPD
+134 VDRTGADPD
-143 QVLDEVG
+143 RVLGEVS
-150 ARLSSEAFALGQVRG
+150 ARLSPEAFALGQVSG
-165 AGTRGAAYLPF
+165 AGTRQAAYLPF
-176 GLGPSELDELR
+176 EVGTGELR
-187 GTVRAAA
+187 ELGEQVRAAS
-194 AHPVLFGS
+194 AHPVVFGS
-202 AITGAGVPE
+202 AITGAGVPD
-211 LLDTL
+211 LLDVL
-216 TTLLPTGN
+216 TTLLPGEAPN
-224 GTTRDRTSQPAEA
+224 RAEDPS
-237 CGTVFKVD
+237 GTVFKVD
-245 RGDAGRVVLARV
+245 RAEGGRVVLARV
-257 RSGSLR
+257 RSGSLC
-263 VRDRVALNGRPAEKV
+263 VRDRVSVGGRPAEKV
-278 TGLRMF
+278 TGLRVF
-284 DRGRLVGVDEVPAGR
+284 DRGALVRVDEVPAGR

-305 WSAARIGDRFGP
+305 WSSARIGDRFGP
-317 RGTGGAGAGGATGVE
+317 AAGTGTGGGAAE
-332 FSRPTLETVVDP
+332 QFSRPTLETVVDA
-344 VRPADVVAMYSALT
+344 VRATDVVSMYAALT

-389 VVAAVLAAEYGVEVA
+389 VIAAVLEDEYGVEVT

-409 SICVERVRGCGSAV
+409 SICVERVVGPGEAV
-423 QLIATAPN
+423 QLIGTPPN
-431 PFLATVGLRVEP
+431 PFLAQVGLRVEP

-448 GHEFG
+448 GHEFA
-453 LEVELGSMP
+453 LEIELGSMP

-468 VREGVEAT
+468 VREGVAAT

-551 EDTLSAL
+551 EDTVGSV
-558 LGELSRHQAVPLET
+558 LGELNRHHAVPLET
-572 TVRGRSAVLV
+572 TLRGRSAVLV

-601 RGEGVFTSG
+601 RGEGVWTSG
-610 LDHYAPTTGPPVER
+610 LHHYAPTTGRPPER
-624 GRARPDP
+624 GRAQPDP
-631 FAQIGDWTRIQRSWP
+631 FAQIGDWARIQRSWP
-646 AS
+646 TG

>member
-1 VRAGSRTLNLGI
+1 MRAGSRTLNLGI

-24 TERLLF
+24 TERVLF

-64 VVSFEWRRT
+64 VVSFEWRGT
-73 TVNLIDTPGHSDFIA
+73 AVNLIDTPGHSDFIA

-134 IDRAGAEPD
+134 IDRAGADPD
-143 QVLDEVG
+143 RVLGEVS
-150 ARLSSEAFALGQVRG
+150 ARLSPEAFALGQVSG
-165 AGTRGAAYLPF
+165 AGTRDAAYLPF
-176 GLGPSELDELR
+176 EVGSTELGELR
-187 GTVRAAA
+187 GTVRAAT

-202 AITGAGVPE
+202 AITGAGVHD

-216 TTLLPTGN
+216 TTLLPAGSVSSSTEPG
-224 GTTRDRTSQPAEA
+224 
-237 CGTVFKVD
+237 GTVFKVG
-245 RGDAGRVVLARV
+245 RGEGARTVLARM

-263 VRDRVALNGRPAEKV
+263 VRDRVVVDGRPAEKV
-278 TGLRMF
+278 TGLRVF
-284 DRGRLVGVDEVPAGR
+284 DRGRLVSVDEVPAGR
-299 IAAVTG
+299 IAEVTG
-305 WSAARIGDRFGP
+305 WSSARIGDRFGP
-317 RGTGGAGAGGATGVE
+317 VAEGSAVGVE

-344 VRPADVVAMYSALT
+344 VGLTDVVAMYSALT

-370 RDEGRREIAVSL
+370 RDDGRREIAVSL

-389 VVAAVLAAEYGVEVA
+389 VIAAVLAAEYGVEVT

-409 SICVERVRGCGSAV
+409 SICVERLTGCGSAV
-423 QLIATAPN
+423 QLIGTAPN

-448 GHEFG
+448 GREFG
-453 LEVELGSMP
+453 LEIELGSMP

-468 VREGVEAT
+468 VREAVAAT

-523 TRLVLAEALVR
+523 TRLVLAEALVQ

-551 EDTLSAL
+551 EDTLSSV

-572 TVRGRSAVLV
+572 TVRGHAAVLV

-610 LDHYAPTTGPPVER
+610 LDHYAPTTGPPAER
-624 GRARPDP
+624 GRAQPDP

-646 AS
+646 AG

>member
-1 VRAGSRTLNLGI
+1 MTARSRTLNVGI

-24 TERLLF
+24 TERVLF

-36 HPGSVD
+36 APGSVD

-64 VVSFEWRRT
+64 VVSFDWRST

-88 EVERALTVL
+88 EVERALAVL

-123 LGLPVVLFVNK
+123 LGLPVVVFVNK
-134 IDRAGAEPD
+134 VDRTGAEPD
-143 QVLDEVG
+143 RVLGEV
-150 ARLSSEAFALGQVRG
+150 ASRLSPEAIALGQVTG
-165 AGTRGAAYLPF
+165 AGTRAAAYLPF
-176 GLGPSELDELR
+176 EMGPTELAALR
-187 GTVRAAA
+187 GGVRAAT
-194 AHPVLFGS
+194 AHPVVFGS
-202 AITGAGVPE
+202 AITGAGVHE
-211 LLDTL
+211 LLDVLATF
-216 TTLLPTGN
+216 LPGTGHDVS
-224 GTTRDRTSQPAEA
+224 GEPA
-237 CGTVFKVD
+237 GVVFKVE
-245 RGDAGRVVLARV
+245 RTNGERTVLARV

-263 VRDRVALNGRPAEKV
+263 VRDRVAVDGRAAEKV
-278 TGLRMF
+278 TGLRVF
-284 DRGRLVGVDEVPAGR
+284 DRGRLVRVDEVPAGR
-299 IAAVTG
+299 IAAVQG
-305 WSAARIGDRFGP
+305 WSSARIGDRFGGG
-317 RGTGGAGAGGATGVE
+317 RGGGGAASGGSWAGQ
-332 FSRPTLETVVDP
+332 FSRPSLETVVDA
-344 VRPADVVAMYSALT
+344 VRPEDVGAMYAALT

-370 RDEGRREIAVSL
+370 QDDGRREIAVSL

-389 VVAAVLAAEYGVEVA
+389 VIAAVLAADYGVEVT

-409 SICVERVRGCGSAV
+409 SICVERVVGSGTAC
-423 QLIATAPN
+423 QLIGVAPN

-443 LPVGA
+443 LPLGA
-448 GHEFG
+448 GQQFA

-468 VREGVEAT
+468 VREGVDAT
-476 LEEGVHGWAVP
+476 LEEGVHGWAIP

-523 TRLVLAEALVR
+523 TRLVLAEALTR
-534 AGTVVCAPVHR
+534 ARTVVCAPVHR
-545 FELEVP
+545 FELEIP
-551 EDTLSAL
+551 EDVLGSV
-558 LGELSRHQAVPLET
+558 LGELARHHAVPLET
-572 TVRGRSAVLV
+572 TLRAGVAVLA
-582 GEVPADAVHGVQQR
+582 GEVPADSVHGVQQR

-610 LDHYAPTTGPPVER
+610 LDHYAPTNGPAPT
-624 GRARPDP
+624 RARAQPDP
-631 FAQIGDWTRIQRSWP
+631 FAQIGDWSRIQRSWP
-646 AS
+646 SG

>member
-1 VRAGSRTLNLGI
+1 MRAGSKTLSLGI

-24 TERLLF
+24 TERVLY

-53 ERQRGITIRSA
+53 ERRRGITIRSA
-64 VVSFEWRRT
+64 VVSFDWRST
-73 TVNLIDTPGHSDFIA
+73 TLNLIDTPGHSDFIA

-123 LGLPVVLFVNK
+123 LALPVVLFVNK
-134 IDRAGAEPD
+134 VDRAGADPD
-143 QVLDEVG
+143 RVLEEITT
-150 ARLSSEAFALGQVRG
+150 RLGPEAFALGQVTG
-165 AGTRGAAYLPF
+165 AGTRDAAYLPF
-176 GLGPSELDELR
+176 EVGAAELGELR
-187 GTVRAAA
+187 RTVRAAA

-202 AITGAGVPE
+202 AITGAGVTD

-216 TTLLPTGN
+216 ATLLPGSAPETG
-224 GTTRDRTSQPAEA
+224 TAPR
-237 CGTVFKVD
+237 GTVFKVD
-245 RGDAGRVVLARV
+245 RTDGGRTVLARV
-257 RSGSLR
+257 RTGSLR
-263 VRDRVALNGRPAEKV
+263 VRDRVELDGRPAEKV
-278 TGLRMF
+278 TGLRLF
-284 DRGRLVGVDEVPAGR
+284 DRGRLVPVDEVRAGR
-299 IAAVTG
+299 IAAVSG
-305 WSAARIGDRFGP
+305 WSAARIGDRFGD
-317 RGTGGAGAGGATGVE
+317 RLGAGDRSAGRAVE
-332 FSRPTLETVVDP
+332 FSRPTLETVVDA
-344 VRPADVVAMYSALT
+344 VRPEDVVAMYAALT

-370 RDEGRREIAVSL
+370 RDDGRREVAVSL

-389 VVAAVLAAEYGVEVA
+389 VIAAVLADEYGVEVT

-409 SICVERVRGCGSAV
+409 SICVERLTGVGSAA
-423 QLIATAPN
+423 QLIGVSPN
-431 PFLATVGLRVEP
+431 PFLAQVGLRVEP

-448 GHEFG
+448 GHEFA
-453 LEVELGSMP
+453 LEIELGSMP

-468 VREGVEAT
+468 VREGIDAT

-504 AHATFDKAMSSTA
+504 SHATFDKAMSSTA

-523 TRLVLAEALVR
+523 TRLVLAEALVE
-534 AGTVVCAPVHR
+534 AGTVVCAPIHR

-551 EDTLSAL
+551 EDTLSSV
-558 LGELSRHQAVPLET
+558 LGELSRHRAVPLET
-572 TVRGRSAVLV
+572 TVSGRSALLA

-610 LDHYAPTTGPPVER
+610 LDHYAPTTGPAPTR

-646 AS
+646 AG